1 MRKIA
6 LFIFACIVF
15 SPAPT
20 GATYPNTGIGL
31 SSVAAQYSR
40 TGIISATAITWGNGV
55 DISWGDGTII
65 VEN

>member
-1 MRKIA
+1 MI
-6 LFIFACIVF
+6 
-15 SPAPT
+15 PAKT
-20 GATYPNTGIGL
+20 DAGYPDVGIGL

-55 DISWGDGTII
+55 DVSWGDGTII

>member
-1 MRKIA
+1 MWKII
-6 LFIFACIVF
+6 LFLCVLAI
-15 SPAPT
+15 PAKT
-20 GATYPNTGIGL
+20 NAGYPDVGIGL

-55 DISWGDGTII
+55 DVTWGDGTII

>member
-6 LFIFACIVF
+6 LFIFAYIIF

-20 GATYPNTGIGL
+20 GATNPNVGIGL
-31 SSVAAQYSR
+31 SSIAAQYSR
-40 TGIISATAITWGNGV
+40 TGIISATAITWSDGV